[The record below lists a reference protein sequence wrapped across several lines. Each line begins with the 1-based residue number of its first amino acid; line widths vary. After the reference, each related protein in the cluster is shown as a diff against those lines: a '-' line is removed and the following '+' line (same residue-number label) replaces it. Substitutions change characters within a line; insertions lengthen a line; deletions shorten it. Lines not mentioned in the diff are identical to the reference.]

1 MEELNRKI
9 DKLKQK
15 LENEKKNEKI
25 KKNFISKKGKGVVY
39 PIKITFR
46 KNKSKTD
53 KYKDFFQK

>member
-1 MEELNRKI
+1 MDELNRKI
-9 DKLKQK
+9 DELKQK

>member
-1 MEELNRKI
+1 MDEMNRKI
-9 DKLKQK
+9 DELKQK
-15 LENEKKNEKI
+15 LENEKKIKKI